1 MRHLAELAFMWSKSG
16 QKRDSMNLGHHFL
29 EIEAILRPM
38 RGPSR
43 SWLVRASDGWLY
55 VAKFEGNPMGNR
67 SLISQ
72 HIAEQILA
80 TLGVS
85 TPGTA
90 ILRVSRTC
98 EGLGKLQINH
108 ALKYALDGLHF
119 GSRLPVNP
127 DEAATWDFLPRKLYP
142 LVTNLSQ
149 IGVVF
154 AFDTWTRHIG
164 NRQFLFTRESGAGG
178 TFRLWA
184 IDHKCLGSDWLE
196 LPQLRDHRYS
206 ANFIISGSSDYQS
219 AALRGSNLIV
229 DLPLSYLEAAFESV
243 PRRWFAT
250 PDEQILLWNV
260 IRSLHGRQSG
270 VTDEVRRALDQ

>member
-1 MRHLAELAFMWSKSG
+1 MSGLAEIAIVWSKSG
-16 QKRDSMNLGHHFL
+16 QKRDSMNPGHQHCL

-55 VAKFEGNPMGNR
+55 VAKFHGNPMGNR
-67 SLISQ
+67 SLIAQ

-98 EGLGKLQINH
+98 EGLGKLRINH
-108 ALKYALDGLHF
+108 ALNYVLDGLHF
-119 GSRLPVNP
+119 GSRLPVDP
-127 DEAATWDFLPRKLYP
+127 HETAIWDFLPRKLYP

-164 NRQFLFTRESGAGG
+164 ERQFLFTREPAAA
-178 TFRLWA
+178 FRLWA
-184 IDHKCLGSDWLE
+184 IDHKCLGPDWLA
-196 LPQLRDHRYS
+196 LPQVQDHRYS
-206 ANFIISGSSDYQS
+206 VDFISRNSDSQS
-219 AALRGSNLIV
+219 AAVLGSNLIG
-229 DLPLSYLEAAFESV
+229 DLPLSCLEAAFQSV
-243 PRRWFAT
+243 PQEWFA
-250 PDEQILLWNV
+250 PPNEQIVLWNV
-260 IRSLHGRQSG
+260 IRSLHERQPR
-270 VTDEVRRALDQ
+270 VTDEIRRALDR